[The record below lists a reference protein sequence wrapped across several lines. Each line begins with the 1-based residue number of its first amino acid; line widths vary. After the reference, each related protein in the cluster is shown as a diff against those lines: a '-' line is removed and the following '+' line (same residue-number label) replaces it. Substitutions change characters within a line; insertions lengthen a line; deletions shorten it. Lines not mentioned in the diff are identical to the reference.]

1 MLDEKQLAALAEVF
15 DSARVRKR
23 EGPGGRELS
32 YIAGHDAIRTAN
44 RIFGYGNWGYHVTE
58 LVHIGTER
66 YHGKQYGDKPAQT
79 KVRVAYR
86 CTVSLMVEGAKPTSG
101 VGYGDATENYYED
114 ETSLTAHE
122 LAVKESETDAMKRA
136 LKNFGDQFGLALY
149 DEDRRKLLE
158 GSANQEE
165 IAAAVAELVE
175 RGAEKEKVLEA
186 IEQQKTRYN
195 GLVPRGWLQRQVE
208 RARGQEPEPT
218 EPGDGY
224 G

>member
-1 MLDEKQLAALAEVF
+1 MLDDKQSQALSEAF
-15 DSARVRKR
+15 DASRIRKR
-23 EGPGGRELS
+23 EGPGGKELS

-44 RIFGYGNWGYHVTE
+44 RIFGYGQWGYHVTE

-66 YHGKQYGDKPAQT
+66 YKGKAYGDKPPQT

-86 CTVSLMVEGAKPTSG
+86 CTVSLLIEGARPTSG

-122 LAVKESETDAMKRA
+122 LAMKEAETDAMKRA

-165 IAAAVAELVE
+165 IDAAVVELVE
-175 RGAEKEKVLEA
+175 RGADKAKILEA
-186 IEQQKTRYN
+186 IEQQKEKWS
-195 GLVPRGWLQRQVE
+195 GLVPRGWLNRQVE
-208 RARGQEPEPT
+208 RARTPEPGGS
-218 EPGDGY
+218 EEAPY